1 MRDCY
6 DESDFLINF
15 GFIGVFNDMG
25 RFIETFEE
33 MACHPSHID
42 MHHGTAPEI
51 EIVNTSSA
59 TGRWRMRFQLL
70 ETEKKLVQLM
80 HGYYEDE
87 YIKLDGKWK
96 MKASKYT
103 LLSNLLL
110 NVEDDKLGLLD
121 MGSTPGLV
129 TEE

>member
-1 MRDCY
+1 
-6 DESDFLINF
+6 
-15 GFIGVFNDMG
+15 MG

-33 MACHPSHID
+33 WPATHRTKKSY